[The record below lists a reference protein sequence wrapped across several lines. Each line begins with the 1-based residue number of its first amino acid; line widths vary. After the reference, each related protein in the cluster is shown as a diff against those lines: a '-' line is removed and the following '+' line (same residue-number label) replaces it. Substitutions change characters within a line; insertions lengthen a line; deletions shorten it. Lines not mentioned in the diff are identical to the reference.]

1 MALRKNRDEFVR
13 KFRQKFPNTN
23 DGEIKN
29 FIRIYLQPTL
39 DYKKNDLGEFIFH
52 DEEGLKW
59 PNVRTCFVGI
69 YLKELNID
77 QNYGWFF
84 ETNQSGLD
92 FPKVNNCNCGFS

>member
-39 DYKKNDLGEFIFH
+39 DYEKNDLGEFIFH
-52 DEEGLKW
+52 DEEGLK
-59 PNVRTCFVGI
+59 
-69 YLKELNID
+69 
-77 QNYGWFF
+77 
-84 ETNQSGLD
+84 
-92 FPKVNNCNCGFS
+92 